1 MSRTPT
7 RENRGLSS
15 RSFRPS
21 APDPGGSRAFDR
33 TSDAAPA
40 ARVRVDQFFGE
51 PDQDLLLRAA
61 QRLSTLDEQLARE
74 LYLEALGAA
83 VCAGP
88 SGGLSDAA
96 AVAEAAHAALPASPS
111 PRSADRLLD
120 GLIVRFVGGYR
131 DSVPKL
137 RCALQACGDADAAAD
152 NEQWRWLVVRTAMD
166 LWEDEVLERADAV
179 SSSILSFYDGSL
191 VETLPLSG
199 RHGFEHL
206 MQLGSHE
213 AGSRASGRT
222 IVEAEYS
229 RAVQANG
236 LGQYEEAFASSER
249 ACVHDEFGLFGAA
262 LVELVES
269 AMRTSQ
275 RQVAV
280 DAVARLS
287 ERTQASGTE
296 WALGIEAR
304 SRALV
309 SHGMA
314 AEAGYREAVE
324 RLGRTRIKVEL
335 ARSHLLYGE
344 WLRRES
350 RRVDAR
356 EQLHRAS
363 EMFGA
368 LGANAFAER
377 ARREVLATGETV
389 RKRRVE
395 TCRDLTAQEDLI
407 ARLAGDRFTN
417 SEIATRLFIS
427 PRTVEWHLRKV
438 FTKLGVS
445 SRRELG
451 LSLSERTLELVGA

>member
-1 MSRTPT
+1 
-7 RENRGLSS
+7 
-15 RSFRPS
+15 
-21 APDPGGSRAFDR
+21 
-33 TSDAAPA
+33 
-40 ARVRVDQFFGE
+40 
-51 PDQDLLLRAA
+51 
-61 QRLSTLDEQLARE
+61 
-74 LYLEALGAA
+74 
-83 VCAGP
+83 
-88 SGGLSDAA
+88 
-96 AVAEAAHAALPASPS
+96 
-111 PRSADRLLD
+111 
-120 GLIVRFVGGYR
+120 
-131 DSVPKL
+131 
-137 RCALQACGDADAAAD
+137 
-152 NEQWRWLVVRTAMD
+152 
-166 LWEDEVLERADAV
+166 
-179 SSSILSFYDGSL
+179 
-191 VETLPLSG
+191 
-199 RHGFEHL
+199 
-206 MQLGSHE
+206 MQLGNHG
-213 AGSRASGRT
+213 AGGRT
-222 IVEAEYS
+222 QGLANSVAEYS

-236 LGQYEEAFASSER
+236 LGHYKEALESSRR
-249 ACVHDEFGLFGAA
+249 ACAHDEFGLFGAA

-296 WALGIEAR
+296 WALGVEAR

-309 SHGMA
+309 SHGAA

-344 WLRRES
+344 WLRREN

-363 EMFGA
+363 ELFDA

-395 TCRDLTAQEDLI
+395 TCRDLTSQEDLI
-407 ARLAGDRFTN
+407 ARLAGERFTN

-427 PRTVEWHLRKV
+427 PRTVEWHLGKV

-451 LSLSERTLELVGA
+451 LTPSERTLELVGA